1 MTTFDILN
9 REKEVGQQQ
18 AFFELCN
25 EHIEHARSKHPKFAF
40 GVSAETMETL
50 RTLAELYRKECARPW
65 ADVQMVILS
74 EVYEFLEALKS
85 GDRQR
90 ALEEGADIVAVV
102 YRATHDDIV
111 TPKKEGDA

>member
-1 MTTFDILN
+1 MTIFDILN

-25 EHIEHARSKHPKFAF
+25 EHIDHARSKHPKFAF

-65 ADVQMVILS
+65 ADVQMVILG
-74 EVYEFLEALKS
+74 EIYEFLEALKS
-85 GDRQR
+85 GNRQR

-102 YRATHDDIV
+102 YRATHGDIV
-111 TPKKEGDA
+111 APKKEGDA